1 MKKTIAT
8 AATCLMMAWG
18 LTANPLLAAD
28 QGQTPE
34 EIVVPPIQVAQADT
48 SEVEAQ
54 MAILPEAPQPEA
66 PANNKALEEKE
77 SMAII
82 PGAADDNEPV
92 MKPRPPEEPEIAVK
106 PPQAKQQAPAAC
118 PHAGQ
123 GQAVAQ
129 IEPKPEKI
137 RYGNPS
143 AYLDV
148 PEEEERYRGRTKY
161 VPGHYRV
168 YNYLPDATRSAS
180 TEVLLSEMSREVAG
194 KVYYGLK
201 DDGSK
206 HHTARVAIVAAV
218 PLADLKRETEFGRI
232 SAEYLLTDLADR
244 GIKVSE
250 LRLGREIN
258 ILAQTGEF
266 ILSRNISEL
275 ANNNQELDYVVV
287 STFSNTRK
295 TLILHGRLVSLQD
308 GIIKS
313 SWRYTLPLNR
323 ELLGLF
329 HTIEKPY
336 TIAVKGMVE

>member
-1 MKKTIAT
+1 MKKK
-8 AATCLMMAWG
+8 
-18 LTANPLLAAD
+18 LLAYPVSLLLACCFMVSPLMATEKAED
-28 QGQTPE
+28 KGTATFQATQE
-34 EIVVPPIQVAQADT
+34 EIVVPPIQMAKAEMPQDNPA
-48 SEVEAQ
+48 
-54 MAILPEAPQPEA
+54 MAILPEAPQPAAGESAAAKKTREEEA
-66 PANNKALEEKE
+66 
-77 SMAII
+77 MAII
-82 PGAADDNEPV
+82 PGGALDDSPTLKEP
-92 MKPRPPEEPEIAVK
+92 PAPEPEIAVQ
-106 PPQAKQQAPAAC
+106 PPQGPDAKQK
-118 PHAGQ
+118 
-123 GQAVAQ
+123 V
-129 IEPKPEKI
+129 

-143 AYLDV
+143 AYLQVEQED
-148 PEEEERYRGRTKY
+148 EERYRGRAKY

-168 YNYLPDATRSAS
+168 YNYLPEANRTVG

-201 DDGSK
+201 DDGEK

-218 PLADLKRETEFGRI
+218 PLSDLKRETEFGRI

-295 TLILHGRLVSLQD
+295 TLILHGRLVSLKD

-313 SWRYTLPLNR
+313 SWRHTLPLNR

-329 HTIEKPY
+329 HTIEQPY
-336 TIAVKGMVE
+336 TIAVKGMVN